1 MKNGSFSGSPFCVE
15 EMMSGNRMNSIGR
28 NIELRMQDE
37 TDFSQELS
45 VPAQDRSDPVQSD
58 PAEEDKKPSIQDPAA
73 QQHLRRYPMAVC
85 DPEERWVREYIEQ
98 TGEEPGFF

>member
-1 MKNGSFSGSPFCVE
+1 
-15 EMMSGNRMNSIGR
+15 MSGNRMNSIGR
-28 NIELRMQDE
+28 NIELRTRDE

-45 VPAQDRSDPVQSD
+45 VPAQERSDSVQSG
-58 PAEEDKKPSIQDPAA
+58 PAEEDRKLSMQDSAVQRHP
-73 QQHLRRYPMAVC
+73 QRYPMAVC